1 MDLQDFYNGEEFKAF
16 EYLGAQCGKKNVV
29 FRTYAPNAE
38 AVSVIGEF
46 NGWTDTPMQKVE
58 NGQFWEAEV
67 DNAKPGQ
74 MYKFRIYGP
83 DGNFMDHA
91 DPYAFF
97 SEKRPG
103 TASVIY
109 DRKGYEFHDADWM
122 WTRRDRTKEPLNI
135 YEMHM
140 GSWRRK
146 DDPEIHARELDEAKA
161 QGIGIDV
168 SDGWYTYDEIVGQII
183 PYLMENHYNYL
194 EIMPLNEYPADESW
208 GYQSLGFFSA
218 TSRYGNPDGL
228 KRLID
233 TCHQHGIGVI
243 LDVITVH
250 FAVNDY
256 GLWKYDGTPLY
267 EHAFADKSTSEWG
280 SCNFNHSRGD
290 VRSFLNSASEY
301 WLSDFHFDGLRFD
314 AVGNLIYWQGSENLG
329 IDENAIVFLQNM
341 NRGLKKLDGNVLLI
355 AEDSSAYP
363 GVTKPVSEGGLGF
376 DYKWDMGWMNDTL
389 NYFRTPPQNR
399 SAEYHKLTFS
409 MQYFYNEK
417 YLLPLSHDEVVH
429 GKATIM
435 QKMAGDYADKFPQGR
450 ALYLYMMTHP
460 GKKLNFMGNEIGQL
474 REWDEKREQDW
485 FLTKYP
491 IHDAYHRLTVDMNEI
506 YMKHS
511 AFWQKDYDRL
521 GFQWI
526 EADDTSQSVYVYRRT
541 SDTEGILCFF
551 NFSNEEQT
559 YYYRPTGDENLHLL
573 IDSDNCIYNGTTPE
587 DKLERLIRVR
597 KKNGAVPVTL
607 APYSARLYQEV
618 MPALDPD
625 EKKAGQA
632 GRASV
637 PEGGRSKASGQAEGG
652 TKASAPAEGR
662 AKASGPAG
670 GRTKVAVPENGGMKA
685 SVPADGRAKGVNST
699 DRGTSRKSAG
709 RKSPRTHS
717 GHGENRKDK

>member
-1 MDLQDFYNGEEFKAF
+1 MDLKDFYDGQEFYAF
-16 EYLGAQCGKKNVV
+16 DYLGAQCQKRGVV

-46 NGWTDTPMQKVE
+46 NGWTDTQMEKVE
-58 NGQFWEAEV
+58 NGQFWEV
-67 DNAKPGQ
+67 KVRNAKPGQ

-83 DGNFMDHA
+83 DGSCRDHA

-109 DRKGYEFHDADWM
+109 NRNGYEFHDADWM
-122 WTRRDRTKEPLNI
+122 WTRRDRKKEPLNI
-135 YEMHM
+135 YEMHL
-140 GSWRRK
+140 GSWRRR
-146 DDPEIHARELDEAKA
+146 DDPEIHARALDDAKA

-168 SDGWYTYDEIVGQII
+168 SDGWYTYDELVGQIV
-183 PYLMENHYNYL
+183 PYLQENHYNYL

-233 TCHQHGIGVI
+233 TCHLHGIGVI
-243 LDVITVH
+243 LDVVTVH

-256 GLWKYDGTPLY
+256 GLWRYDGTPLY
-267 EHAFADKSTSEWG
+267 EHDLADRSTSEWG

-301 WLSDFHFDGLRFD
+301 WLKDFHFDGLRFD
-314 AVGNLIYWQGSENLG
+314 AVGNLIYWQGDQNQG
-329 IDENAIVFLQNM
+329 TDENAIAFLKNM
-341 NRGLKKLDGNVLLI
+341 NNGLKKIDGNVMLI

-363 GVTKPVSEGGLGF
+363 NVTAPVSRGGLGF

-389 NYFRTPPQNR
+389 NYFRTPPQER
-399 SAEYHKLTFS
+399 MGAYHKLTFS
-409 MQYFYNEK
+409 MQYFYNES

-435 QKMAGDYADKFPQGR
+435 QKMAGDYEDKFPQGR
-450 ALYLYMMTHP
+450 ALYIYMMTHP

-491 IHDAYHRLTVDMNEI
+491 IHDAYHRFTVDMNAL
-506 YMKHS
+506 YMQHS
-511 AFWQKDYDRL
+511 AFWQKDYDRV

-526 EADDTSQSVYVYRRT
+526 EADDTRQCVYVYRRT

-551 NFSNEEQT
+551 NFSRQEQT
-559 YYYRPTGDENLHLL
+559 YLYRPTGDENLHLL
-573 IDSDNCIYNGTTPE
+573 IDSDDCIYNGTTPE
-587 DKLERLIRVR
+587 EKLIQRIEVR
-597 KKNGAVPVTL
+597 KRKGAVPITL
-607 APYSARLYQEV
+607 PPYSARLYQEV
-618 MPALDPD
+618 MPSMDTKGSTDKTASG
-625 EKKAGQA
+625 EKGTCGIGSSVKSRSGKKGTSGTGRFSKSEKTSEAASSTA
-632 GRASV
+632 GRTIKST
-637 PEGGRSKASGQAEGG
+637 GKRT
-652 TKASAPAEGR
+652 TKA
-662 AKASGPAG
+662 
-670 GRTKVAVPENGGMKA
+670 
-685 SVPADGRAKGVNST
+685 
-699 DRGTSRKSAG
+699 
-709 RKSPRTHS
+709 
-717 GHGENRKDK
+717 